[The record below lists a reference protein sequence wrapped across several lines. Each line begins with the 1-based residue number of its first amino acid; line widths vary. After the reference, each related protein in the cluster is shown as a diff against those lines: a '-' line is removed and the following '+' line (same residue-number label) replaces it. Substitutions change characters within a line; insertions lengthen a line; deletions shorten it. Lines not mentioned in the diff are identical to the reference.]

1 MGCRVAASTC
11 RRKHDSPRRIRGVN
25 GGRIMSKAKLLVA
38 SMLAVFAVAAVAA
51 ASASAT
57 TQFELEKGH
66 ASDLFAAEPKVSEG
80 LLLKAA
86 GEPEIS
92 CEKVELE
99 KGEVKN
105 DSTLASFKSSVS
117 KSSVNQP

>member
-1 MGCRVAASTC
+1 
-11 RRKHDSPRRIRGVN
+11 
-25 GGRIMSKAKLLVA
+25 MSKAKLLVA

-105 DSTLASFKSSVS
+105 DSTLASFKSIEFVS
-117 KSSVNQP
+117 CVDKRNRRAKSRRSKP